1 MAKSELFSLIVPA
14 YSEEGRILDFLSR
27 LEGADVL
34 RNAELILAID
44 GKDGTERLAREFAR
58 KRKISLALSKSPS
71 RRGKGG
77 AILDATR
84 LARND
89 KIVFCDCDPNLELGK
104 IGEFVRSL
112 NAAGIVIGRRIFAE
126 NRPLARRILTKLFN
140 SLVRHILHVQFKD
153 TQCGMKAFRKKDVG
167 RIFGSFPGK
176 GLGFDFDLVLIRGAL
191 DLGIGI
197 REVAVR
203 EKYDGRTR
211 FRIFPDA
218 FSMLASLFEIGRL
231 SRKGP

>member
-1 MAKSELFSLIVPA
+1 MAKSEFFSLIVPA
-14 YSEEGRILDFLSR
+14 YSEEGRIVDFLSL
-27 LEGADVL
+27 LERSGAL
-34 RNAELILAID
+34 KGAKLFLAID

-58 KRKISLALSKSPS
+58 KMGISLAVSKSPL
-71 RRGKGG
+71 RRGKGK
-77 AILDATR
+77 AILDATA
-84 LARND
+84 LARSD
-89 KIVFCDCDPNLELGK
+89 KLVFCDCDPNLELGK
-104 IGEFVRSL
+104 LGEFVKSL
-112 NAAGIVIGRRIFAE
+112 DGAGVVIGRRTFAE

-140 SLVRHILHVQFKD
+140 SLVCHILHVRFRD
-153 TQCGMKAFRKKDVG
+153 TQCGMKAFRKKDVWK
-167 RIFGSFPGK
+167 IFGNFPGK

-231 SRKGP
+231 SRKGH